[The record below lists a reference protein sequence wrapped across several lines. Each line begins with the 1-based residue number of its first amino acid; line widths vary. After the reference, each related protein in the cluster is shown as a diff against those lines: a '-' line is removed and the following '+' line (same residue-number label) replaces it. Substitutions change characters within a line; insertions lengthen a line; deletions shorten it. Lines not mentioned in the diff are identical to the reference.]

1 MEEPDRKRRK
11 SCHEEP
17 QQVTNENPSSQK
29 SSITTT
35 NKNINNKEEKN
46 IVSIDSDDD
55 LPELI
60 NLSDP
65 SSKDGK
71 RCVTKPPQT
80 QPPPP
85 KHLTVLSWNIDGLDD
100 RALQTRA
107 YGVFEYI
114 HRHVPDV
121 VLLQEVVAA
130 NLEVLEQLCS
140 TRYHIT
146 THKVRLHGALM

>member
-1 MEEPDRKRRK
+1 MEEPDRKRQK
-11 SCHEEP
+11 SCHDDAK
-17 QQVTNENPSSQK
+17 VTNENPSSEK
-29 SSITTT
+29 HATNTT
-35 NKNINNKEEKN
+35 KEEKN

-65 SSKDGK
+65 SSKDVK
-71 RCVTKPPQT
+71 RCETKPS
-80 QPPPP
+80 PPP

-114 HRHVPDV
+114 HRHTPDV
-121 VLLQEVVAA
+121 VLLQEVVAG

-140 TRYHIT
+140 TRYHIS
-146 THKVRLHGALM
+146 THKVRLHIREHLPEDCNAL